1 MAAVERKESYVE
13 PSLAALHRNSEL
25 LIGDRWKVLRPFA
38 LRPLADDDDCVEGKN
53 AAALANTNACVYRRS
68 IITLTLRCGAFPNVA
83 VAPAVSAAAPAVDRR
98 RISREL
104 SSDSSSSSGADLAA
118 AAVAAAEL
126 AATVLIYTPSS
137 MNSSRPGY
145 SQRSSQLHQKRRRR
159 AKGSSGQQQQELE
172 EQLGPSAAHY
182 EDFHTIDWQ
191 RDLARDRMRHRL
203 IVKRRGQGGLVELL
217 VGFHDAWSG
226 WLCVLLVGLAAGA
239 IAAVI
244 DIGALWMKDLR
255 EGICP
260 QAFWLN
266 KEQCCWASNDTF
278 FKGDDCK
285 QWYRWPEMFDS
296 DIDRE
301 GAGFYLLSYLLYV
314 LWSVL
319 FAGLAVMLVRTFAPY
334 ACGSGIPEIKTILSG
349 FIIRGYLG
357 KWTLTI
363 KSVCLV
369 LAVGAGLSLG
379 KEGPLVHVA
388 CCIGNIFSYLFPKYG
403 KNEAKKR
410 EILSAAAAA
419 GVSVAFGA
427 PIGGV
432 LFSLEEVSY
441 YFPLK
446 TLWRSFFCALVA
458 ASVLR
463 SINPFGNDHL
473 VMFYVEY
480 DLPWLFFELLPFVL
494 LGILGGVVATIFIKC
509 NIRWCRYRKESRLG
523 QYPIA
528 EVIAITVITAVL
540 SFPNEYTRMN
550 TSDLIKVLFS
560 QCGITDV
567 SPLCDYK
574 RNFTNV
580 NNHIDIAEAGDGVY
594 NSLWQLSL
602 ALIFKLL
609 ITIFTFGIKVPAGI
623 FIPSMAFGA
632 IMGRMIGIAVEQLAY
647 QYPTLW
653 VFQGACN
660 TGENCVTP
668 GLYAMVGAAACLGG
682 VTRMTVSLVVIM
694 FELTG
699 SVRYIEPLMAAVMAS
714 NYDAHIHLN
723 GYPFLDN
730 KEEFAHTTLAADV
743 MQPRRGEGPL
753 CCVTQDSMTVEELE
767 CLLKTTDHN
776 GFPVIVSTESQYLV
790 GFVLRKDLSLGLAN
804 ARKCQEGV
812 VGSSRALFT
821 SQVPTPWNGPPPVK
835 LRRILDLA
843 PITVTDQTPMETV
856 IDMFRKLGLR
866 QTLVTHNG

>member
-1 MAAVERKESYVE
+1 METERLVAGGPPGEAGHDYGRR
-13 PSLAALHRNSEL
+13 PHQEL
-25 LIGDRWKVLRPFA
+25 SGS
-38 LRPLADDDDCVEGKN
+38 N
-53 AAALANTNACVYRRS
+53 YQALATGHAHLLGSKPHARRA
-68 IITLTLRCGAFPNVA
+68 TTRHRTG
-83 VAPAVSAAAPAVDRR
+83 
-98 RISREL
+98 
-104 SSDSSSSSGADLAA
+104 SSSSSDEEMIDITAKPSDQSRASGDAMATCRVQGGTNDAGKYTNPLYAQPFGDSSFESLE
-118 AAVAAAEL
+118 AEN
-126 AATVLIYTPSS
+126 A
-137 MNSSRPGY
+137 
-145 SQRSSQLHQKRRRR
+145 QLT
-159 AKGSSGQQQQELE
+159 GSSGQQQQELE
-172 EQLGPSAAHY
+172 EQLGPSAAQY

-217 VGFHDAWSG
+217 VGFHDAW
-226 WLCVLLVGLAAGA
+226 
-239 IAAVI
+239 
-244 DIGALWMKDLR
+244 
-255 EGICP
+255 
-260 QAFWLN
+260 
-266 KEQCCWASNDTF
+266 
-278 FKGDDCK
+278 GDDCK

-363 KSVCLV
+363 NMARTK
-369 LAVGAGLSLG
+369 
-379 KEGPLVHVA
+379 PR
-388 CCIGNIFSYLFPKYG
+388 
-403 KNEAKKR
+403 R

-494 LGILGGVVATIFIKC
+494 LGIPRGQGVVATIFIKC

-714 NYDAHIHLN
+714 KWVGDALGKEGIYDAHIHLN

-804 ARKCQEGV
+804 ARKCQDGV

-821 SQVPTPWNGPPPVK
+821 SQ
-835 LRRILDLA
+835 A

-866 QTLVTHNG
+866 QTLVTHNGKILGIITKKDVLRHIKLLANEDPESVLFN